1 MIMNKAAF
9 SLEVYSFN
17 KVNID
22 FDVNIN
28 GDLQIDF
35 KPSGLFKQA
44 ESESVYELKIIFS
57 AADKGSQKHIVDIE
71 CNAIFKFAER
81 IEFNEIPSY
90 FYGNSIA
97 IIFPYIRAFISTV
110 TLQANF
116 QPLVL
121 PTMNLSSLADPLRE
135 NTSKA

>member
-1 MIMNKAAF
+1 MNKAAF

-22 FDVNIN
+22 FDVNSKN
-28 GDLQIDF
+28 ELQINF
-35 KPSGLFKQA
+35 KPFGLFKQS
-44 ESESVYELKIIFS
+44 ESESFYELKIVFT
-57 AADKGSQKHIVDIE
+57 AADKDSQKHMVEIE
-71 CNAIFKFAER
+71 CNAIFKFSTK
-81 IEFNEIPSY
+81 IEFSEIPSY
-90 FYGNSIA
+90 FYNNSIA

-110 TLQANF
+110 TLQANY

>member
-1 MIMNKAAF
+1 MNKAAF
-9 SLEVYSFN
+9 SLEIYSFN
-17 KVNID
+17 R
-22 FDVNIN
+22 VNIN
-28 GDLQIDF
+28 FDANTRDELQIEF
-35 KPSGLFKQA
+35 RPSGLFKQS
-44 ESESVYELKIIFS
+44 ESESLYELKIVFT
-57 AADKGSQKHIVDIE
+57 AADKDKQKHMVEIE
-71 CNAIFKFAER
+71 CNATFKFASK

-90 FYGNSIA
+90 FYSNSIA

-110 TLQANF
+110 TLQANY

>member
-1 MIMNKAAF
+1 MNKAAF

-17 KVNID
+17 KVNLD
-22 FDVNIN
+22 FDANTRN
-28 GDLQIDF
+28 ELQIDF
-35 KPSGLFKQA
+35 KPVGLFKQT
-44 ESESVYELKIIFS
+44 ESESIYELKIIFS
-57 AADKGSQKHIVDIE
+57 AYDKDSQAQMVEIE
-71 CNAIFKFAER
+71 CNATFKFADR

-110 TLQANF
+110 TLQANY